1 MTHED
6 FKEMV
11 YMFSMGELPS
21 KHSEILQNHLLECE
35 ECSNELNSLMQLK
48 AAMTK
53 NKPVPFNESILEQ
66 ARTELKSQI
75 AKEENRT
82 SGVSSFLDKLSA
94 LFFGDYK
101 VAFSAVSTLMIGIF
115 VGYLFFAPGKSSV
128 VIPNNNE
135 TIDVE
140 KIEQSGMQISNIRFK
155 NPFAADGE
163 VEVSF
168 DAVKPISFK
177 GDMNDAATQRLLAAA
192 LVSND
197 NPGLKLK
204 TINTI
209 ASQPMEKFNVDP
221 KVKEALITS
230 LKVDENP
237 GVRREALNV
246 LMRFPIDP
254 EIRDAFLFV
263 LSNDQNSGLRVAA
276 INALSNFKIND
287 VSLDDEIINVLNEKA
302 ENDENEFIKLRAA
315 SLLKEVK

>member
-11 YMFSMGELPS
+11 YLFSLGELP
-21 KHSEILQNHLLECE
+21 HEQNEILQNHLLECE
-35 ECSNELNSLMQLK
+35 DCDAEFKSLLQLK
-48 AAMTK
+48 TAMAE
-53 NKPVPFNESILEQ
+53 NKPVPFNETILEQ
-66 ARTELKSQI
+66 ARTDLKSKI
-75 AKEENRT
+75 VKEEKRAA
-82 SGVSSFLDKLSA
+82 GFSSILDKLSA
-94 LFFGDYK
+94 FLFGDYK
-101 VAFSAVSTLMIGIF
+101 IAFSAVSTLLIGIF
-115 VGYLFFAPGKSSV
+115 AGYLIFAPGRASV
-128 VIPNNNE
+128 VIPENNE
-135 TIDVE
+135 IIDVE

-155 NPFAADGE
+155 NPFAAEGE
-163 VEVSF
+163 VEISF
-168 DAVKPISFK
+168 DAVKPISFR
-177 GDMNDAATQRLLAAA
+177 GNMNDAATQRLLAAA

-209 ASQPMEKFNVDP
+209 ASQPMEKLKVDQ

-263 LSNDQNSGLRVAA
+263 LSNDPNSGLRVAA

-302 ENDENEFIKLRAA
+302 QSDENEFIKLRAA